1 MKIYTKTG
9 DAGETGLFGGARV
22 SKDHARVEAYGAID
36 ELNAIL
42 GLCRAEGLS
51 DDVDALVVI
60 IQSQLFDVGGELAT
74 VPEKKDKVKVPLV
87 EDADVA
93 ALEQAIDRAET
104 ELEPLKSFVLPGG
117 TKAASLLHHA
127 RTVCRRA
134 ERRVVT
140 MHAESEVRSE
150 VLRYL
155 NRLSDL
161 LFTWARLENHR
172 ANVPDV
178 PWVGRDRA

>member
-9 DAGETGLFGGARV
+9 DAGETGLFGGERV

-36 ELNAIL
+36 ELNAIV

-51 DDVDALVVI
+51 EDVDALAAT

-74 VPEKKDKVKVPLV
+74 VPEKKDKVTIPLV
-87 EDADVA
+87 DEADVKV
-93 ALEQAIDRAET
+93 LEEAIDRAES
-104 ELEPLKSFVLPGG
+104 ELEPLKTFILPGG
-117 TKAASLLHHA
+117 SKVASHLHHA

-140 MHAESEVRSE
+140 MHTQAEVRSE

-161 LFTWARLENHR
+161 LFTWARLENRR

-178 PWVGRDRA
+178 PWAGRERA